1 MIEEAPIYY
10 TNQNLVTSDNANV
23 MNLNNTNLKSIFR
36 NFIHDFTK
44 EDMRTYQAQVHKHSE
59 QARQYLTVNLSD
71 MKAFD

>member
-10 TNQNLVTSDNANV
+10 TNQNLVTSENGNV
-23 MNLNNTNLKSIFR
+23 TDLTNTSLKSTFR

-44 EDMRTYQAQVHKHSE
+44 ENVRTYQAQVHKHSE
-59 QARQYLTVNLSD
+59 QTKQYMTVNLSD